1 MIVILEGIDNCGK
14 NSLATML
21 SNKYDNVNLIEFPDY
36 NTDFGRFIKK
46 QLESGELSAL
56 SLQLLFSS
64 ERLSKVNELKEMSK
78 CKIVITTRYTYSAL
92 AYGMARGI
100 DEQLLRLVENGMP
113 KPDKKIYLKIS
124 VAESIKRS
132 KNPDILE
139 RDSKLL
145 SQVKSN
151 YDQIVDSDINW
162 HTVNATDNIDN
173 VFKEVEKIIFG

>member
-14 NSLATML
+14 NSLANMVL
-21 SNKYDNVNLIEFPDY
+21 KKYDNVDLIEFPDY
-36 NTDFGRFIKK
+36 NTDFGKFIKK

-64 ERLSKVNELKEMSK
+64 ERLSKVTKLIEMSK
-78 CKIVITTRYTYSAL
+78 HKIVIAVRYTYSAL

-100 DEQLLRLVENGMP
+100 DEQVLRLVENGMP
-113 KPDKKIYLKIS
+113 EPDKKIYLKIS

-151 YDQIVDSDINW
+151 YDQIVGSDINW
-162 HTVNATDNIDN
+162 YTVDAMDNIDN
-173 VFKEVEKIIFG
+173 VFKEVEKIILG